1 MRKSRLSVAVPYLV
15 VGMWLGFF
23 SLDGAT
29 AQIPSLIL
37 PLLLAQSQ
45 QEGSNTPRPNT
56 ASQTTKFESSFSLS
70 PIAPA
75 CPFPP
80 LPMSRA
86 AAKSLFGFGLSG
98 DITLNPVKPTFSTA
112 VPTDE
117 RSAVPTDERFA
128 ATVSDL
134 VRAGKLGQALQV
146 AQKIKDVSLK
156 NEALRSIASAYKS
169 AGQLNQAFQ
178 VAKSI
183 IEPSQSNIS
192 LRDNA
197 LLEIVQAYAQ
207 AGQLDQA
214 LQVAE
219 IMGEGF
225 KFSTLLDI
233 AEKYRLAR
241 QPVRAASIIERADAV
256 YRTLS
261 KPNSTN
267 LLANPS
273 FKIFILPRLIGKYAA
288 VGRKQKAVELSSEL
302 FEFIKT
308 LPQQN
313 YMTLTNLSG
322 IAEIYQGAGQSDKA
336 AEVLDYSL
344 LAVKNIKE
352 VFVKAQAL
360 AQIANEYALLKQSVR
375 ASEVLSQALALAKP
389 DKEVSS
395 KNIVMITVARGY
407 GVLGQYDKALEITK
421 AVEPVSLRDQ
431 VKQTITCSKGAK

>member
-1 MRKSRLSVAVPYLV
+1 MRKSRLLVAVRYLV
-15 VGMWLGFF
+15 MGMWLGFF

-29 AQIPSLIL
+29 AQIPSLTL
-37 PLLLAQSQ
+37 PLLLAQNPQ
-45 QEGSNTPRPNT
+45 QSSNTPRPNT

-80 LPMSRA
+80 LPMSSA
-86 AAKSLFGFGLSG
+86 AAKSLFGLFGE
-98 DITLNPVKPTFSTA
+98 ITIDPVKPTFSTS
-112 VPTDE
+112 VPSYD
-117 RSAVPTDERFA
+117 RSNA
-128 ATVSDL
+128 ASVSDL
-134 VRAGKLGQALQV
+134 VRAGKLDQAVQL

-197 LLEIVQAYAQ
+197 LSGIVQAYAQ

-233 AEKYRLAR
+233 AEKYRIAG
-241 QPVRAASIIERADAV
+241 QSVRAASIIEQADAV
-256 YRTLS
+256 YRTVS

-267 LLANPS
+267 LLANPR
-273 FKIFILPRLIGKYAA
+273 FKIFILPRLIDKYVA
-288 VGRKQKAVELSSEL
+288 VGQKQKAVELSSEL

-322 IAEIYQGAGQSDKA
+322 IAEIYEGAGQSDKA
-336 AEVLDYSL
+336 TEVLDYSL

-352 VFVKAQAL
+352 TFVKAQAL
-360 AQIANEYALLKQSVR
+360 AQIANVYAQLKYSAR
-375 ASEVLSQALALAKP
+375 ASEVLSQALALTKP

-431 VKQTITCSKGAK
+431 VKQTLTCSKEAK